1 MIGNCRASWRN
12 PRVLTVLALV
22 FLTGAVAGALGMR
35 IGLHQALHRTTGPYW
50 KDGGKEISLQRFK
63 KELNLTPQQERDMEG
78 VLDDF
83 MMYYQTLQAQ
93 MDEVR
98 AAGKTR
104 IMRVLNDDQ
113 KQRFE
118 RMLNEM
124 QARR

>member
-1 MIGNCRASWRN
+1 MTAPCEAPWRN
-12 PRVLTVLALV
+12 PRVLSVVILV
-22 FLTGAVAGALGMR
+22 FLCGAVAGALGMR
-35 IGLHQALHRTTGPYW
+35 LGLHQAMHKPGLYW
-50 KDGGKEISLQRFK
+50 KEGGKDISLQRFK
-63 KELNLTPQQERDMEG
+63 KELNLTPQQEKDMEG

-98 AAGKTR
+98 AAGKSR
-104 IMRVLNDDQ
+104 ILRILNNDQ